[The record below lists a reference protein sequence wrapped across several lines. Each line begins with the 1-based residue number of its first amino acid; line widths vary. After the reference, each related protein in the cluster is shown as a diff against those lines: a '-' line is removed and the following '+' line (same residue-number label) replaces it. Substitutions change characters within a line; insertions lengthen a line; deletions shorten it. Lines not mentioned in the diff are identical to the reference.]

1 MTSTNDLPLDG
12 LAFFAALLLSALLTP
27 LVRDFALRRRF
38 VDDARSAR
46 KVHTRA
52 IPRLGG
58 LAFVGA
64 WVLTIG
70 ALLVLDA
77 PLRDVFSGKGSRAV
91 GFGIGALAVV
101 GMGLV
106 DDLRGLRARYKLA
119 VQLGVGLMLCA
130 CGFTV
135 HQIELPGQI
144 VLRLGHL
151 AVPLTVLWIAGV
163 MNAMNLVDGLDG
175 LAGGVSLVALVVSF
189 IFGVAQGNVLLAVY
203 SAALGGAVLG
213 FLLYNFN
220 PASIFM
226 GDTGSLF
233 LGYFLGVAL
242 LVPAGAQPSPVLRLA
257 LPVAI
262 LGVPIADM
270 LLAIL
275 RRALRGRGVF
285 TPDREHLHHR
295 LLARG
300 MTQREAVLTLYG
312 ACVIFGAGGLAMAF
326 GGPATEIMICGALTG
341 AAVSALRLVG
351 VFETPLKSL
360 REERRRNLELRAT
373 MRGIKHQLQHVP
385 TLEDVIESFH
395 QLAPAVSASV
405 VSARIGGTLSERRY
419 GVGDAANEFKAAFM
433 LAEGHDSLGKVTV
446 IWRDGRRALNVDHAL
461 AIEDLCETVARAVKR
476 VSPGVQARLTPLEV
490 PVLSEHRRTGT

>member
-1 MTSTNDLPLDG
+1 LHTDFPLDG

-58 LAFVGA
+58 VAFVGA
-64 WVLTIG
+64 FLVAIG
-70 ALLVLDA
+70 ALLVVDA
-77 PLRDVFSGKGSRAV
+77 PLREVFSSKGSRAV
-91 GFGIGALAVV
+91 GFGIGALAVAS
-101 GMGLV
+101 MGLL

-135 HQIELPGQI
+135 HQIELPGRI
-144 VLRLGHL
+144 VLHLGHL

-175 LAGGVSLVALVVSF
+175 LAGGISLIALVVAF
-189 IFGVAQGNVLLAVY
+189 TLGVMQGNLLLAVY
-203 SAALGGAVLG
+203 SAALAGAVLG

-242 LVPAGAQPSPVLRLA
+242 LIPVETRSSTALRLA

-275 RRALRGRGVF
+275 RRTLRGRAVF
-285 TPDREHLHHR
+285 SPDREHLHHR

-300 MTQREAVLTLYG
+300 MTQREAVLTLY
-312 ACVIFGAGGLAMAF
+312 AVCAILAAGGVAMAF
-326 GGPATEIMICGALTG
+326 GGPGTEIMICGALAG
-341 AAVSALRLVG
+341 AGISALRLVG
-351 VFETPLKSL
+351 VFEVPLKTL
-360 REERRRNLELRAT
+360 REERKRNLELRAT

-385 TLEDVIESFH
+385 TLDDVIESFH

-405 VSARIGGTLSERRY
+405 VSAHIGSTLSERRY
-419 GVGDAANEFKAAFM
+419 GGGGGQEFKAAFS
-433 LAEGHDSLGKVTV
+433 LSEGSRNLGKVTV
-446 IWRDGRRALNVDHAL
+446 VWRDGRKMLDMDHAL

-476 VSPGVQARLTPLEV
+476 VSPGVGARLTPLEI
-490 PVLSEHRRTGT
+490 PVLAEPRRTGT

>member
-1 MTSTNDLPLDG
+1 MNLSHDLSLDG
-12 LAFFAALLLSALLTP
+12 LAFLATLLLSALFTP
-27 LVRDFALRRRF
+27 AVRDFALRRRF

-46 KVHTRA
+46 KVHTKA
-52 IPRLGG
+52 TPRLGG
-58 LAFVGA
+58 VAFVGA
-64 WVLTIG
+64 WLVVVA
-70 ALLVLDA
+70 ALFALDA
-77 PLRDVFSGKGSRAV
+77 PMRHVFYTKGVRAL
-91 GFGIGALAVV
+91 GFGVGALAIAAL
-101 GMGLV
+101 GLL

-119 VQLGVGLMLCA
+119 GQLGIALMLCG

-135 HQIELPGQI
+135 HEIQLPGH
-144 VLRLGHL
+144 LLLSLGHF
-151 AVPLTVLWIAGV
+151 AVPLTVLWIAGT

-175 LAGGVSLVALVVSF
+175 LAAGVSLIALAAAF
-189 IFGVAQGNVLLAVY
+189 IFGVVQGHILLAVY
-203 SAALGGAVLG
+203 SAALAGAVLG

-242 LVPAGAQPSPVLRLA
+242 LVPAETQAASVLRLA

-275 RRALRGRGVF
+275 RRALRGRGLF
-285 TPDREHLHHR
+285 SPDREHLHHR

-312 ACVIFGAGGLAMAF
+312 VCIILAAGGLAMAF
-326 GGPATEIMICGALTG
+326 GGPGTEIIICGALLG
-341 AAVSALRLVG
+341 AGISALRLVG
-351 VFETPLKSL
+351 FFEVPLKAL
-360 REERRRNLELRAT
+360 RTERRRNLELRAT

-385 TLEDVIESFH
+385 TLDDVIDSLH
-395 QLAPAVSASV
+395 QFAPAVSASAI
-405 VSARIGGTLSERRY
+405 SANIGGTLSERRD
-419 GVGDAANEFKAAFM
+419 GMGAGQEFRAAFS
-433 LAEGHDSLGKVTV
+433 LSEGRKNLGRVTV
-446 IWRDGRRALNVDHAL
+446 IWRDGRKTLDLDHAL

-476 VSPGVQARLTPLEV
+476 VSPGAAEVRLTPLEV
-490 PVLSEHRRTGT
+490 PVLSERGRTGT